1 MSASR
6 LHAEHDREWI
16 AGDHA
21 SSQAPSR
28 KAISILRRFTT
39 GFAATQG
46 DGRGDDADIAG
57 AVGDEQGVTLVRGEH
72 GRG

>member
-28 KAISILRRFTT
+28 KAHF
-39 GFAATQG
+39 
-46 DGRGDDADIAG
+46 DIAQIYNG
-57 AVGDEQGVTLVRGEH
+57 VRRHTRATAAVMTPTSRVRSATSKA
-72 GRG
+72 